1 MDNALAILTA
11 SLELVSERCDDPAPL
26 VYRRLFAEN
35 PAIEPLFVRDKSG
48 IVRGQMLTVAIE
60 TLMDLAGPG
69 YFATGML
76 QSERVNHDG
85 LGVPMEN
92 FDTFFVTVLH
102 TFREIAGDAWTAEMD
117 GAWRLLIGRAQ
128 AVLADR

>member
-1 MDNALAILTA
+1 MDNALDILTA
-11 SLELVSERCDDPAPL
+11 SLELVAERCDDPAPL

-92 FDTFFVTVLH
+92 FDTFFVTVLN
-102 TFREIAGDAWTAEMD
+102 TFRDIAGDAWTSEMD
-117 GAWRLLIGRAQ
+117 GTWAMLIARAQ

>member
-1 MDNALAILTA
+1 MDNALDVLTA
-11 SLELVSERCDDPAPL
+11 SLELVSQRCEDPAPL
-26 VYRRLFAEN
+26 VYRRLFIEN

-48 IVRGQMLTVAIE
+48 MVRGQMLSVAIE

-69 YFATGML
+69 YYATGML

-92 FDTFFVTVLH
+92 FDAFFVTVLH
-102 TFREIAGDAWTAEMD
+102 SFREIAGDGWTAEMD
-117 GAWRLLIGRAQ
+117 TTWTMLIARAQ